1 MKPCSASR
9 IGGPVL
15 AATAVSVLLAC
26 DPPLK
31 QAQLIESPRVLGARV
46 SGADGKASLQ
56 AGQPASFEVLV
67 AGTEGGLVARFAY
80 NVCETRESGRGVPYC
95 SRPAFATG
103 TTELTG
109 APVAFDVPDSL
120 GDSPF
125 ALLGVA
131 CIESEPVLA
140 KDPLAWRCSGAD
152 SPLGTSFV
160 VRPGS
165 RDFQNNNPDLSEL
178 RVRVGRTLV
187 KLEGALDAPT
197 CADGAPEV
205 EAGVTHPVA
214 VLLGDAA
221 RELQSADLG
230 LESLQVSLFAT
241 RGLFERQFSFIDP
254 DATPKSELTWDAPK
268 SAGPVKQFVVVRDER
283 GGVSWASWSVC
294 AR

>member
-1 MKPCSASR
+1 
-9 IGGPVL
+9 
-15 AATAVSVLLAC
+15 
-26 DPPLK
+26 
-31 QAQLIESPRVLGARV
+31 
-46 SGADGKASLQ
+46 
-56 AGQPASFEVLV
+56 
-67 AGTEGGLVARFAY
+67 
-80 NVCETRESGRGVPYC
+80 
-95 SRPAFATG
+95 
-103 TTELTG
+103 
-109 APVAFDVPDSL
+109 
-120 GDSPF
+120 
-125 ALLGVA
+125 
-131 CIESEPVLA
+131 
-140 KDPLAWRCSGAD
+140 
-152 SPLGTSFV
+152 